1 MGMKQISFFLAL
13 AFVLSACPSYD
24 SLPEPELPLEVVEF
38 TNNAQYT
45 ALKRSIFLEYQ
56 TRVPYDGIYP
66 FYNKNEQ
73 FTMASYLKNRDI
85 DIVKTEVKGEGITIF
100 LAAEPSLPLQLD
112 FDTTTPWYFYDYRSW
127 NYIIQA
133 KAYIKTESLL
143 VN

>member
-1 MGMKQISFFLAL
+1 MGMKQISLFLAL
-13 AFVLSACPSYD
+13 AFVLSACPAYD
-24 SLPEPELPLEVVEF
+24 SLPEPELEVVDVRF
-38 TNNAQYT
+38 TSAQYT

-56 TRVPYDGIYP
+56 TPVPYDGIYP

-85 DIVKTEVKGEGITIF
+85 DIVKTEVRGAGITIF

-112 FDTTTPWYFYDYRSW
+112 FDTTTPWYFYDYKSW